1 MEGRTPSEAARGQ
14 GIGGRGRGCA
24 EPLRAVLLSE
34 ISPDLTVA
42 EAAGDPG
49 GLQGPVLL
57 DAPGVSAAAPGRREG
72 HGGMLAEPPLCA
84 ELPAG
89 GGVQCSFG
97 IMEPPHPCAAGTA
110 WSSGPGELFGLVTP
124 PEILGWRGAT
134 CSGLS
139 PTRPPRG
146 TLRTPLCSDLVLGP
160 EGPGTHVLGSQA
172 LPQLLLLPF
181 KVGRWGLWTWGDRRT
196 EAFLR
201 GGPVIAWGCS
211 VFTCSSS
218 QRVGHL
224 RVLGWLGSR
233 LGCVSPHSVG
243 VKPQDVLQVLQKVQL
258 DSDHKEAIMEVP
270 VSPPSPPLPC
280 LCLWALGVTWAS
292 FQIHL
297 AGSVWGRP
305 PSFPRP
311 G

>member
-1 MEGRTPSEAARGQ
+1 
-14 GIGGRGRGCA
+14 
-24 EPLRAVLLSE
+24 
-34 ISPDLTVA
+34 
-42 EAAGDPG
+42 
-49 GLQGPVLL
+49 
-57 DAPGVSAAAPGRREG
+57 
-72 HGGMLAEPPLCA
+72 MLAEPPLCA

-124 PEILGWRGAT
+124 RRSWVGEEPRALACPPPDPQGAP
-134 CSGLS
+134 S
-139 PTRPPRG
+139 TRPCAV
-146 TLRTPLCSDLVLGP
+146 TWVLGP

-218 QRVGHL
+218 YRVGHL

-258 DSDHKEAIMEVP
+258 DNDHKEAVMEVP

-280 LCLWALGVTWAS
+280 LCLWAPGVTWAS
-292 FQIHL
+292 FQIRL